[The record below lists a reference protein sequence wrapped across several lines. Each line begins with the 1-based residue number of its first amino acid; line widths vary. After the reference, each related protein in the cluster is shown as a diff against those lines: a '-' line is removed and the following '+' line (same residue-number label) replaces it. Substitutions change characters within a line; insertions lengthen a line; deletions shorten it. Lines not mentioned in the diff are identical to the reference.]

1 MTLFNKLKE
10 PIFLKANQSAN
21 KQLAALNLYLETA
34 PIEIKE
40 IIEND
45 IKLVTYGLNGER
57 NIEFE
62 LQNSHL
68 PMYVIHDL
76 FLSYQGITSQI
87 DYLIIAK
94 SGIYCV
100 ECKNLFGDIEI
111 NSRDEFIRSYR
122 INGKLIKEGIYSPIT
137 QNERHYQLIRE
148 IRLADQTN
156 IIQKFFVDRYFDT
169 YNYSL
174 VVIANPKSI
183 LNVKY
188 AKKDIKNKIIRADQL
203 INRIKNDI
211 SNMKKESWM
220 PDKTMED
227 FANYFITK
235 NKMINN
241 DYLTKYQSLILNL
254 KSKKSQINN
263 EIDIT
268 QSELYKGLRNYR
280 LNKSRSDNIKPYL
293 IFNNKQL
300 EDLVNI
306 KPTCMRTLLTI
317 SGFGELKCNKYGED
331 ILNTIKNN

>member
-203 INRIKNDI
+203 INRIKNDM

-220 PDKTMED
+220 PDKTMEG

-331 ILNTIKNN
+331 ILNIIKNN